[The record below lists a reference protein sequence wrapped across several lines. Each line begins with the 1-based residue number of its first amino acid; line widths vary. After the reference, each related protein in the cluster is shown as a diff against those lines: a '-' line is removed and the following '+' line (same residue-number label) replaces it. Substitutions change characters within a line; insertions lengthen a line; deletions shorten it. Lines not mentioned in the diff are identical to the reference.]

1 MNIHI
6 EYCIKWNY
14 GPEFDRVSNII
25 KSIDSNIKI
34 KPIQGCISIIMNYW
48 FYYLLYQMKYL
59 IKRVYR
65 YFFGIKRSP
74 IKQLKILSKKLFKL
88 WKNI

>member
-25 KSIDSNIKI
+25 KEINPNVIISSNQKAPRSGAFEITIHGKV
-34 KPIQGCISIIMNYW
+34 
-48 FYYLLYQMKYL
+48 
-59 IKRVYR
+59 VYSKFSTNKFPNR
-65 YFFGIKRSP
+65 
-74 IKQLKILSKKLFKL
+74 KILNQILNS
-88 WKNI
+88 

>member
-25 KSIDSNIKI
+25 KTLSNDVV
-34 KPIQGCISIIMNYW
+34 ISGNRSAPRSGAFEVEIEGKLVFSKFENGKFPDKTDVLSW
-48 FYYLLYQMKYL
+48 F
-59 IKRVYR
+59 
-65 YFFGIKRSP
+65 
-74 IKQLKILSKKLFKL
+74 
-88 WKNI
+88 

>member
-25 KSIDSNIKI
+25 KTIKSDC
-34 KPIQGCISIIMNYW
+34 KISGNSVSPRSGAFEIE
-48 FYYLLYQMKYL
+48 LDGKL
-59 IKRVYR
+59 VYSK
-65 YFFGIKRSP
+65 FNTSKFP
-74 IKQLKILSKKLFKL
+74 TEQELKEIFK
-88 WKNI
+88 